1 MKDTLINNP
10 ELWNLFTR
18 REEYNSKMHDK
29 FGRFLYYM
37 SGEKTLFEPT
47 VSKYL
52 IEHGLEVSYP
62 SDHKFAVCLTHDI
75 DSIHPYVNN
84 QSLIRGILKSLKNHK
99 IQEAIKSPFYRINPN
114 WNPLLNIK
122 EIMNLEEQYGAKSSF
137 YLLALDEGE
146 EDFDYNIEDLRNE
159 IAKAIG
165 RGWEIGLHGGHTSY
179 NNFNNIM
186 KEKNKLEKVTGKNII
201 GYRNHYLRFLTPDT
215 WEILN
220 KAGFQYDVTFGYADC
235 VGFRNGM
242 CHPFKPYNLTTNK
255 EINILEI
262 PLAIMDTTLFGYMR
276 LDNYEAWNTIKLLI
290 DTVEKYNGV
299 ITILWHNTS
308 MFEDNLKMYEKI
320 LKYCKEKDAWM
331 TSGENIYNLYKSMN
345 V

>member
-1 MKDTLINNP
+1 
-10 ELWNLFTR
+10 
-18 REEYNSKMHDK
+18 
-29 FGRFLYYM
+29 
-37 SGEKTLFEPT
+37 
-47 VSKYL
+47 
-52 IEHGLEVSYP
+52 
-62 SDHKFAVCLTHDI
+62 
-75 DSIHPYVNN
+75 
-84 QSLIRGILKSLKNHK
+84 
-99 IQEAIKSPFYRINPN
+99 
-114 WNPLLNIK
+114 
-122 EIMNLEEQYGAKSSF
+122 MNLEEQYGAKSSF